1 MKHRLIK
8 YIIFGLLCGLLI
20 ACAKDT
26 SDDGGQGTG
35 FVEATPGSFDSA
47 DTAVVVRKNDDSTI
61 TFMNLATGK
70 NYTLSYTGA
79 TTIWDKYG
87 EAMSM
92 AQLSEGDIVDV
103 KFLRGKKRLAD
114 IALNKDTFVYTDV
127 TKYEI
132 NELTKTFTI
141 VKEAFQYTDD
151 TVIVSNGQEIELMD
165 LNEADVLTVRGIG
178 TTIHSIAVEKGHG
191 YLKLANDEYFIGGW
205 IEIGSKMIRQITDG
219 MLLVVP
225 EGKYEVLFTNG
236 GNSGTKKVTI
246 GRDEEVTVDIG
257 DIEIKEI
264 QYGKVIFT
272 MNPTDAFL
280 YIDGKLVDT
289 SQAVTLEYG
298 IHQLIA
304 MATGYDTLTKYIKVG
319 QESAGVSITMEVTTD
334 EDDDEKDED
343 DEDDKDTID
352 ISSSYKV
359 YIDTPEKVEVYLN
372 GNYVG
377 ISPVSF
383 AKKPGTHTITLRKNG
398 YVTRSYTIEIGS
410 EEKDVTFSFA
420 DLLEEAGK
428 EKNTEGEKTET
439 EAETGNN
446 TESGQTESNGESP
459 ADTETE
465 EKTE

>member
-1 MKHRLIK
+1 MKQNLIK
-8 YIIFGLLCGLLI
+8 CIIFSLLCILLI
-20 ACAKDT
+20 GCSQDEPVT
-26 SDDGGQGTG
+26 DIENSG
-35 FVEATPGSFDSA
+35 FVEETPGSFDSM
-47 DTAVVVRKNDDSTI
+47 DTAVLVSKNDDETL
-61 TFMNLATGK
+61 TFMNIETGK
-70 NYTLSYTGA
+70 KYTLSYTGA

-103 KFLRGKKRLAD
+103 KFLKGKKKLAD
-114 IALNKDTFVYTDV
+114 IALHSDAFTYDDV

-132 NELTKTFTI
+132 NELTRTFTI
-141 VKEAFQYTDD
+141 VKEAFQYSKDV
-151 TVIVSNGQEIELMD
+151 VIVSDGRQIELMD
-165 LNEADVLTVRGIG
+165 LNEADVLSVQGIG
-178 TTIHSIAVEKGHG
+178 STIYSIAVDKGHG

-205 IEIGSKMIRQITDG
+205 IEIGTSMIRQITDD

-272 MNPTDAFL
+272 MNPTDASL

-289 SQAVTLEYG
+289 SSAISLEYG

-304 MATGYDTLTKYIKVG
+304 VASGYDTLTQYIKVG
-319 QESAGVSITMEVTTD
+319 QESAGVSITMEKEST
-334 EDDDEKDED
+334 EDD
-343 DEDDKDTID
+343 DEDDKEDEDETVD
-352 ISSSYKV
+352 ISSTYKV
-359 YIDTPEKVEVYLN
+359 YIDTPEGVEVYLN
-372 GNYVG
+372 GNYIG

-398 YVTRSYTIEIGS
+398 YVTRSYTIEIDS
-410 EEKDVTFSFA
+410 EEKDVTYSFA
-420 DLLEEAGK
+420 DLLESDTTSKASDNK
-428 EKNTEGEKTET
+428 ATESEENSTET
-439 EAETGNN
+439 
-446 TESGQTESNGESP
+446 GES
-459 ADTETE
+459 TE
-465 EKTE
+465 

>member
-1 MKHRLIK
+1 MKQNLIK
-8 YIIFGLLCGLLI
+8 CIIFSLLCILLI
-20 ACAKDT
+20 GCSQDEPVT
-26 SDDGGQGTG
+26 DIENSG
-35 FVEATPGSFDSA
+35 FVEETPGSFDSM
-47 DTAVVVRKNDDSTI
+47 DTAVLVSKNDDETL
-61 TFMNLATGK
+61 TFMNIETGK
-70 NYTLSYTGA
+70 KYTLSYTGA

-103 KFLRGKKRLAD
+103 KFLKGKKKLAD
-114 IALNKDTFVYTDV
+114 IALHSDAFTYDDV

-132 NELTKTFTI
+132 NELTRTFTI
-141 VKEAFQYTDD
+141 VKEAFQYSKDV
-151 TVIVSNGQEIELMD
+151 VIVSDGRQIELMD
-165 LNEADVLTVRGIG
+165 LNEADVLSVQGIG
-178 TTIHSIAVEKGHG
+178 STIYSIAVDKGHG

-205 IEIGSKMIRQITDG
+205 IEIGTSMIRQITDD

-272 MNPTDAFL
+272 MNPTDASL

-289 SQAVTLEYG
+289 SSAISLEYG

-304 MATGYDTLTKYIKVG
+304 VAGGYDTLTQYIKVG
-319 QESAGVSITMEVTTD
+319 QESAGVSITMEKEST
-334 EDDDEKDED
+334 EDD
-343 DEDDKDTID
+343 DEDDKEDEDETVD
-352 ISSSYKV
+352 ISSTYKV
-359 YIDTPEKVEVYLN
+359 YIDTPEGVEVYLN
-372 GNYVG
+372 GNYIG

-398 YVTRSYTIEIGS
+398 YVTRSYTIEIDS
-410 EEKDVTFSFA
+410 EEKDVTYSFA
-420 DLLEEAGK
+420 DLLESDTTSKASDYKAAES
-428 EKNTEGEKTET
+428 EENSTET
-439 EAETGNN
+439 
-446 TESGQTESNGESP
+446 GES
-459 ADTETE
+459 TE
-465 EKTE
+465 

>member
-1 MKHRLIK
+1 MKQNLIK
-8 YIIFGLLCGLLI
+8 CIIFSLLCILLI
-20 ACAKDT
+20 GCSQDET
-26 SDDGGQGTG
+26 VTDIENSG
-35 FVEATPGSFDSA
+35 FVEETPGSFDSM
-47 DTAVVVRKNDDSTI
+47 DTAVLVSKNDDETL
-61 TFMNLATGK
+61 TFMNIETGK
-70 NYTLSYTGA
+70 KYTLSYTGA

-103 KFLRGKKRLAD
+103 KFLKGKKKLAY
-114 IALNKDTFVYTDV
+114 IALHSDAFTYDDV

-132 NELTKTFTI
+132 NELTRTFTI
-141 VKEAFQYTDD
+141 VKEAFQYSKDV
-151 TVIVSNGQEIELMD
+151 VIVSDGRQIELMD
-165 LNEADVLTVRGIG
+165 LNEADVLSVQGIG
-178 TTIHSIAVEKGHG
+178 STIYSIAVDKGHG

-205 IEIGSKMIRQITDG
+205 IEIGTSMIRQITDD

-272 MNPTDAFL
+272 MNPTDASL

-289 SQAVTLEYG
+289 SSAISLEYG

-304 MATGYDTLTKYIKVG
+304 VASGYDTLTQYIKVG
-319 QESAGVSITMEVTTD
+319 QESAGVSITMEKEST
-334 EDDDEKDED
+334 EDD
-343 DEDDKDTID
+343 DEDDKEDEDETVD
-352 ISSSYKV
+352 ISSTYKV
-359 YIDTPEKVEVYLN
+359 YIDTPEGVEVYLN
-372 GNYVG
+372 GNYIG

-398 YVTRSYTIEIGS
+398 YVTRSYTIEIDS
-410 EEKDVTFSFA
+410 EEKDVTYSFA
-420 DLLEEAGK
+420 DLLESDTTSKASDNK
-428 EKNTEGEKTET
+428 ATESEENSTET
-439 EAETGNN
+439 
-446 TESGQTESNGESP
+446 GES
-459 ADTETE
+459 TE
-465 EKTE
+465 

>member
-1 MKHRLIK
+1 MKQNLIK
-8 YIIFGLLCGLLI
+8 CIIFSLLCILLI
-20 ACAKDT
+20 GCSQDEPVT
-26 SDDGGQGTG
+26 DIENSG
-35 FVEATPGSFDSA
+35 FVEETPGSFDSM
-47 DTAVVVRKNDDSTI
+47 DTAVLVSKNDDETL
-61 TFMNLATGK
+61 TFMNIETGK
-70 NYTLSYTGA
+70 KYTLSYTGA

-103 KFLRGKKRLAD
+103 KFLKGKKKLAD
-114 IALNKDTFVYTDV
+114 IALHSDAFTYDDV

-132 NELTKTFTI
+132 NELTRTFTI
-141 VKEAFQYTDD
+141 VKEAFQYSKDV
-151 TVIVSNGQEIELMD
+151 VIVSDGRQIELMD
-165 LNEADVLTVRGIG
+165 LNEADVLSVQGIG
-178 TTIHSIAVEKGHG
+178 STIYSIAVDKGHG

-205 IEIGSKMIRQITDG
+205 IEIGTSMIRQITDD

-272 MNPTDAFL
+272 MNPTDASL

-289 SQAVTLEYG
+289 SSAISLEYG

-304 MATGYDTLTKYIKVG
+304 VASGYDTLTQYIKVG
-319 QESAGVSITMEVTTD
+319 QESAGVSITMEKEST
-334 EDDDEKDED
+334 EDD
-343 DEDDKDTID
+343 DEDDKEDEDETVD
-352 ISSSYKV
+352 ISSTYKV
-359 YIDTPEKVEVYLN
+359 YIDTPEGVEVYLN
-372 GNYVG
+372 GNYIG

-398 YVTRSYTIEIGS
+398 YVTRSYTIEIDS
-410 EEKDVTFSFA
+410 EEKDVTYSFA
-420 DLLEEAGK
+420 DLLESDTTSKASDYKAAES
-428 EKNTEGEKTET
+428 EENSTET
-439 EAETGNN
+439 
-446 TESGQTESNGESP
+446 GES
-459 ADTETE
+459 TE
-465 EKTE
+465 

>member
-1 MKHRLIK
+1 MKQSLIK
-8 YIIFGLLCGLLI
+8 CIIFSLLCILLVGCKEDI
-20 ACAKDT
+20 PDEQP
-26 SDDGGQGTG
+26 SGTG
-35 FVEATPGSFDSA
+35 FIEATPGSYDSM
-47 DTAVVVRKNDDSTI
+47 DTAVLVSKNNDETI
-61 TFMNLATGK
+61 TFMNIETGK

-103 KFLRGKKRLAD
+103 KFLKSKKRLAD
-114 IALNKDTFVYTDV
+114 IALHKDAFTYTDV

-141 VKEAFQYTDD
+141 VKEAFQYTEDM
-151 TVIVSNGQEIELMD
+151 VIVSDGQQIELMD

-178 TTIHSIAVEKGHG
+178 STVYSIAVEKGHG

-205 IEIGSKMIRQITDG
+205 IEIGSTMIRPITDD

-225 EGKYEVLFTNG
+225 EGKYDVLFTNG

-272 MNPTDAFL
+272 MNPTDASL

-289 SQAVTLEYG
+289 SAAISLEYG
-298 IHQLIA
+298 IHQIIA
-304 MATGYDTLTKYIKVG
+304 VASGYDTLTQYIKVG
-319 QESAGVSITMEVTTD
+319 QESAGVSITMEK
-334 EDDDEKDED
+334 EDTSD
-343 DEDDKDTID
+343 DEDEDEEEDEDETVD
-352 ISSSYKV
+352 ISSTYKV
-359 YIDTPEKVEVYLN
+359 YIDTPEGVEVYLN
-372 GNYVG
+372 GNYIG

-398 YVTRSYTIEIGS
+398 YVTRSYTIEIDS
-410 EEKDVTFSFA
+410 EEKDVTYSFA
-420 DLLEEAGK
+420 DLLESDTSTSKASESEEETDTTK
-428 EKNTEGEKTET
+428 E
-439 EAETGNN
+439 
-446 TESGQTESNGESP
+446 S
-459 ADTETE
+459 ETE
-465 EKTE
+465 ETTE

>member
-1 MKHRLIK
+1 MKQNLIK
-8 YIIFGLLCGLLI
+8 CIIFSLLCILLI
-20 ACAKDT
+20 GCSQDEPVT
-26 SDDGGQGTG
+26 DIENSG
-35 FVEATPGSFDSA
+35 FVEETPGSFDSM
-47 DTAVVVRKNDDSTI
+47 DTAVLVSKNDDETL
-61 TFMNLATGK
+61 TFMNIETGK
-70 NYTLSYTGA
+70 KYTLSYTGA

-103 KFLRGKKRLAD
+103 KFLKGKKKLAD
-114 IALNKDTFVYTDV
+114 IALHSDAFTYDDV

-132 NELTKTFTI
+132 NELTRTFTI
-141 VKEAFQYTDD
+141 VKEAFQYSKDV
-151 TVIVSNGQEIELMD
+151 VIVSDGRQIELMD
-165 LNEADVLTVRGIG
+165 LNEADVLSVQGIG
-178 TTIHSIAVEKGHG
+178 STIYSIAVDKGHG

-205 IEIGSKMIRQITDG
+205 IEIGTSMIRQITDD

-272 MNPTDAFL
+272 MNPTDASL

-289 SQAVTLEYG
+289 SSAISLEYG

-304 MATGYDTLTKYIKVG
+304 VAGGYDTLTQYIKVG
-319 QESAGVSITMEVTTD
+319 QESAGVSITMEKEST
-334 EDDDEKDED
+334 EDD
-343 DEDDKDTID
+343 DEDDKEDEDETVD
-352 ISSSYKV
+352 ISSTYKV
-359 YIDTPEKVEVYLN
+359 YIDTPEGVEVYLN
-372 GNYVG
+372 GNYIG

-398 YVTRSYTIEIGS
+398 YVTRSYTIEIDS
-410 EEKDVTFSFA
+410 EEKDVTYSFA
-420 DLLEEAGK
+420 DLLESDTTSKASDNK
-428 EKNTEGEKTET
+428 ATESEENSTET
-439 EAETGNN
+439 
-446 TESGQTESNGESP
+446 GES
-459 ADTETE
+459 TE
-465 EKTE
+465 